1 MLSPQ
6 GCSFKRR
13 NPEPALLPKRM
24 EQTRFLAWWP
34 FALCVAGIFWVQ
46 NPSETIKIVFL
57 SPTIEPY
64 LLDFTKSYDTVTYD
78 LLFSYFLTEEIYACL
93 VAHARLKKLSPKGFH
108 QIVLC
113 LNLPQVCTDISYG
126 VMCSWAACLLA
137 SRSSWLCWLWMLQS
151 PSKT

>member
-34 FALCVAGIFWVQ
+34 FALCVAGIFRVQ
-46 NPSETIKIVFL
+46 NPSQTIKIVFL
-57 SPTIEPY
+57 GPTIEPY
-64 LLDFTKSYDTVTYD
+64 LLDFTKSSDTVTYD

-113 LNLPQVCTDISYG
+113 LNLPLELRLAGLHWHQLRGHVQLS
-126 VMCSWAACLLA
+126 CLTSCLP
-137 SRSSWLCWLWMLQS
+137 WLCWLWML
-151 PSKT
+151 